1 MMVFVHSAPAP
12 LFDGGASLPLAGA
25 LAVTGGFELGTGAF
39 IHI

>member
-12 LFDGGASLPLAGA
+12 LFDGGALPLAGA
-25 LAVTGGFELGTGAF
+25 LAVTGGFELGTGGF